1 MDNYIYNQSM
11 EKKSHTQY
19 KHEPF
24 GYKLNTIMI
33 ARNIS
38 NQQLATMMTV
48 APTTIS
54 GRRASDVHELV
65 RLAEALQVSVDELI
79 G

>member
-1 MDNYIYNQSM
+1 
-11 EKKSHTQY
+11 
-19 KHEPF
+19 
-24 GYKLNTIMI
+24 MI

-54 GRRASDVHELV
+54 GYRTGRRAPDVHELV

>member
-1 MDNYIYNQSM
+1 M

-54 GRRASDVHELV
+54 GYRTGRRAPDVHELV
-65 RLAEALQVSVDELI
+65 RLAEALQVSVNELI

>member
-1 MDNYIYNQSM
+1 M

-48 APTTIS
+48 APIPIATF
-54 GRRASDVHELV
+54 LV
-65 RLAEALQVSVDELI
+65 TK
-79 G
+79 